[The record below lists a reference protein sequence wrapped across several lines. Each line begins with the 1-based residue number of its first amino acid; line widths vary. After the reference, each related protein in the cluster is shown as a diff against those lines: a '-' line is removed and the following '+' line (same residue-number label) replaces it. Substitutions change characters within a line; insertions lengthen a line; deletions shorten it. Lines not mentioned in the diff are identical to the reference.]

1 MSGTSMAVPQV
12 AGMAALVAQYIREN
26 GLKEK
31 TGVSVRHLAQS
42 LLMSTAE
49 PVYDA
54 STKSWYSILRQ
65 GAGLANVSNAIH
77 AESYVLVDGQP
88 DGKVK
93 VELGD
98 DPDRTGVYSADFTL
112 NNLTDEAIEY
122 TLSADVFTQAPVSS
136 EGVLYLLPKTV
147 SMAAN
152 VVWTVDGKV
161 LTAPSELTAY
171 DFDKDGDTDADDAQL
186 LLDDVTAGA
195 GKLKADV
202 DVSSVV
208 PQLVNIIKAAVEKT
222 VGITPLM
229 VGPGIKTGLNI
240 LMDQPRQVGTDM
252 IVDAVATLNGYGAP
266 AIIIDM
272 GTATT
277 ISVVDEKENYIGGVI
292 LPGIRVSV
300 DSLVSRTAQLP
311 RISLD
316 TPKSVM
322 GKNTIDCMK
331 SGVIYGNAS
340 CIDGMLDRIIEANG
354 FGVNGKPE
362 AKVIA
367 TGGLAK
373 VIVPHCKHNI
383 HIDAELLLKGLRI
396 IYDKNV
402 EGN

>member
-1 MSGTSMAVPQV
+1 M
-12 AGMAALVAQYIREN
+12 LFR
-26 GLKEK
+26 
-31 TGVSVRHLAQS
+31 
-42 LLMSTAE
+42 
-49 PVYDA
+49 
-54 STKSWYSILRQ
+54 SI
-65 GAGLANVSNAIH
+65 G
-77 AESYVLVDGQP
+77 
-88 DGKVK
+88 
-93 VELGD
+93 
-98 DPDRTGVYSADFTL
+98 F
-112 NNLTDEAIEY
+112 
-122 TLSADVFTQAPVSS
+122 
-136 EGVLYLLPKTV
+136 KTV
-147 SMAAN
+147 LEIYNINS
-152 VVWTVDGKV
+152 
-161 LTAPSELTAY
+161 
-171 DFDKDGDTDADDAQL
+171 DDIK
-186 LLDDVTAGA
+186 GA
-195 GKLKADV
+195 II
-202 DVSSVV
+202 SSVV

>member
-1 MSGTSMAVPQV
+1 MAELKLRKNEK
-12 AGMAALVAQYIREN
+12 GMILAIDMGNTNIVIGCVDDKKVLFEERLSTDYS
-26 GLKEK
+26 K
-31 TGVSVRHLAQS
+31 TEL
-42 LLMSTAE
+42 E
-49 PVYDA
+49 Y
-54 STKSWYSILRQ
+54 
-65 GAGLANVSNAIH
+65 AI
-77 AESYVLVDGQP
+77 G
-88 DGKVK
+88 
-93 VELGD
+93 
-98 DPDRTGVYSADFTL
+98 F
-112 NNLTDEAIEY
+112 
-122 TLSADVFTQAPVSS
+122 
-136 EGVLYLLPKTV
+136 KTV
-147 SMAAN
+147 LEIYNINS
-152 VVWTVDGKV
+152 
-161 LTAPSELTAY
+161 
-171 DFDKDGDTDADDAQL
+171 DDIK
-186 LLDDVTAGA
+186 GA
-195 GKLKADV
+195 II
-202 DVSSVV
+202 SSVV

-331 SGVIYGNAS
+331 SGVIYG
-340 CIDGMLDRIIEANG
+340 IIEANG

>member
-1 MSGTSMAVPQV
+1 MAELKLRKNEK
-12 AGMAALVAQYIREN
+12 GMILAIDMGNTNIVIGCVDDKKVLFEERLSTDYS
-26 GLKEK
+26 K
-31 TGVSVRHLAQS
+31 TEL
-42 LLMSTAE
+42 E
-49 PVYDA
+49 Y
-54 STKSWYSILRQ
+54 
-65 GAGLANVSNAIH
+65 AI
-77 AESYVLVDGQP
+77 G
-88 DGKVK
+88 
-93 VELGD
+93 
-98 DPDRTGVYSADFTL
+98 F
-112 NNLTDEAIEY
+112 
-122 TLSADVFTQAPVSS
+122 
-136 EGVLYLLPKTV
+136 KTV
-147 SMAAN
+147 LEIYNINS
-152 VVWTVDGKV
+152 
-161 LTAPSELTAY
+161 
-171 DFDKDGDTDADDAQL
+171 DDIK
-186 LLDDVTAGA
+186 GA
-195 GKLKADV
+195 II
-202 DVSSVV
+202 SSVV

-229 VGPGIKTGLNI
+229 VGPGIK
-240 LMDQPRQVGTDM
+240 
-252 IVDAVATLNGYGAP
+252 
-266 AIIIDM
+266 
-272 GTATT
+272 TATT

>member
-1 MSGTSMAVPQV
+1 MAELKLRKNEK
-12 AGMAALVAQYIREN
+12 GMI
-26 GLKEK
+26 
-31 TGVSVRHLAQS
+31 LAID
-42 LLMSTAE
+42 MGNTNI
-49 PVYDA
+49 V
-54 STKSWYSILRQ
+54 I
-65 GAGLANVSNAIH
+65 GC
-77 AESYVLVDGQP
+77 VD
-88 DGKVK
+88 DK
-93 VELGD
+93 
-98 DPDRTGVYSADFTL
+98 
-112 NNLTDEAIEY
+112 
-122 TLSADVFTQAPVSS
+122 
-136 EGVLYLLPKTV
+136 
-147 SMAAN
+147 
-152 VVWTVDGKV
+152 KV
-161 LTAPSELTAY
+161 LFEERLSTDYSKTELEYAIG
-171 DFDKDGDTDADDAQL
+171 F
-186 LLDDVTAGA
+186 
-195 GKLKADV
+195 
-202 DVSSVV
+202 
-208 PQLVNIIKAAVEKT
+208 KT

>member
-1 MSGTSMAVPQV
+1 MAELKLRKNEK
-12 AGMAALVAQYIREN
+12 GMILAIDMGNTNIVIGCVDDKKVLFEERLSTDYS
-26 GLKEK
+26 K
-31 TGVSVRHLAQS
+31 TEL
-42 LLMSTAE
+42 E
-49 PVYDA
+49 Y
-54 STKSWYSILRQ
+54 
-65 GAGLANVSNAIH
+65 AI
-77 AESYVLVDGQP
+77 G
-88 DGKVK
+88 
-93 VELGD
+93 
-98 DPDRTGVYSADFTL
+98 F
-112 NNLTDEAIEY
+112 
-122 TLSADVFTQAPVSS
+122 
-136 EGVLYLLPKTV
+136 KTV
-147 SMAAN
+147 LEIYNINS
-152 VVWTVDGKV
+152 
-161 LTAPSELTAY
+161 
-171 DFDKDGDTDADDAQL
+171 DDIK
-186 LLDDVTAGA
+186 GA
-195 GKLKADV
+195 II
-202 DVSSVV
+202 SSVV
-208 PQLVNIIKAAVEKT
+208 PQ
-222 VGITPLM
+222 
-229 VGPGIKTGLNI
+229 TGLNI